1 MDEKK
6 GTAPEM
12 TFRKA
17 LFGFLIPLAIV
28 LSIVL
33 TGNDVFIALFLAM
46 TVLIVYGLAIGFKFD
61 FLLQAILDGAS
72 SIMGAVLIML
82 MVGMLVAVWMLCG
95 SVPSMLYY
103 GLKIINPQFFL
114 PISFII
120 CIITSTATGSSWG
133 TAGTMGVAL
142 MGVAAGMGLPL
153 PLAAGCI
160 ISGAHVG
167 DKLSPLSD
175 TTLLASA
182 STGTKLFDHIASMLY
197 TTVPGS
203 ILCLIIYTIMGWQYG
218 KTGLQLDEINIL
230 TEGIAST
237 FHINPLMLI
246 PPVLVIVLSIKRMPA
261 HAVFGI
267 GIIFSAVWAVIFQ
280 GVGLNEIFSALI
292 NGYTANTSVE
302 SLNSLLSRGG
312 TISMASTIYVTI
324 FSGMFAGLLK
334 HMQILSTLMMR
345 IRKIVRTP
353 AGLVTTVTVACSAL
367 MIGGG
372 GQYTTLTLPGVA
384 FKESFDEMDVH
395 SCVLSRTLEDTG
407 TLIGSIIPWDVSAIF
422 FATTLGVGTLEYLPF
437 AILPLASPIIAILNA
452 WTGFGMFRLNDRI
465 RYAPFF
471 RRKNAAQ

>member
-142 MGVAAGMGLPL
+142 MGVAAGMACHCLWLPDALSPVLMLETSFRRCPIQRYLPL
-153 PLAAGCI
+153 QAPAQ
-160 ISGAHVG
+160 SF
-167 DKLSPLSD
+167 S
-175 TTLLASA
+175 TTS
-182 STGTKLFDHIASMLY
+182 HQC
-197 TTVPGS
+197 S
-203 ILCLIIYTIMGWQYG
+203 IQQFRDL
-218 KTGLQLDEINIL
+218 
-230 TEGIAST
+230 
-237 FHINPLMLI
+237 
-246 PPVLVIVLSIKRMPA
+246 
-261 HAVFGI
+261 
-267 GIIFSAVWAVIFQ
+267 
-280 GVGLNEIFSALI
+280 
-292 NGYTANTSVE
+292 
-302 SLNSLLSRGG
+302 
-312 TISMASTIYVTI
+312 
-324 FSGMFAGLLK
+324 
-334 HMQILSTLMMR
+334 
-345 IRKIVRTP
+345 
-353 AGLVTTVTVACSAL
+353 
-367 MIGGG
+367 
-372 GQYTTLTLPGVA
+372 
-384 FKESFDEMDVH
+384 
-395 SCVLSRTLEDTG
+395 
-407 TLIGSIIPWDVSAIF
+407 F
-422 FATTLGVGTLEYLPF
+422 FA
-437 AILPLASPIIAILNA
+437 
-452 WTGFGMFRLNDRI
+452 
-465 RYAPFF
+465 
-471 RRKNAAQ
+471 